1 MANEKNL
8 RPCEHKFTHKDGKT
22 MTGTEAM
29 AAKAFQAAQA
39 AAAEKIDTNIWELSD
54 REREIIKSLGK

>member
-1 MANEKNL
+1 M
-8 RPCEHKFTHKDGKT
+8 PTGKDGKT

>member
-1 MANEKNL
+1 
-8 RPCEHKFTHKDGKT
+8 

-29 AAKAFQAAQA
+29 AAKAFQVAQA
-39 AAAEKIDTNIWELSD
+39 AAAEKIDTNIWDLSD